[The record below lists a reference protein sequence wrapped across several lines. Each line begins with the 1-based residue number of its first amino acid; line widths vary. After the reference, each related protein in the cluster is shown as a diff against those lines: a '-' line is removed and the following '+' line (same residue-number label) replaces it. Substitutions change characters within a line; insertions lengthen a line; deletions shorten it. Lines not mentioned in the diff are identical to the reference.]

1 MSSDVDKSE
10 AGREGAN
17 GGGGGGGGR
26 GGLATKAEEEE
37 DEAVE
42 DVAVGTTTCLCSRST
57 PIVFFRTA
65 TTRLT
70 KRVVR
75 KRRTVSALVND
86 ATKEEV
92 EEGVKTIFDEMMS
105 WHTCFVIRSCEMW
118 DGWWRGERGREEDMS
133 VGGGGGWLVVE

>member
-17 GGGGGGGGR
+17 GGGGGGR

-42 DVAVGTTTCLCSRST
+42 DVAVGTTTFLCSRST
-57 PIVFFRTA
+57 PIVFVRDA

-92 EEGVKTIFDEMMS
+92 EEGAETILDEMMS
-105 WHTCFVIRSCEMW
+105 WQTCFVIRSCEMG
-118 DGWWRGERGREEDMS
+118 DGWWRVEREREGHEYWW
-133 VGGGGGWLVVE
+133 GGGWLVVE